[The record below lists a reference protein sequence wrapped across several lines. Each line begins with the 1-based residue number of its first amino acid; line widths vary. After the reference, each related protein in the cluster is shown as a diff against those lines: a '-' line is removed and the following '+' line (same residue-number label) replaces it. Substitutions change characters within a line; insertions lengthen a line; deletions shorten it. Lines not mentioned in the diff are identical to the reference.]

1 MSTSKSEQES
11 FSKGQSDGAKGTY
24 DPPDGGF
31 IDTIL
36 SRPYRDCD
44 NDVRDQAYE
53 RGHAQGSA
61 NRK

>member
-1 MSTSKSEQES
+1 MSTSTSEQES

-24 DPPDGGF
+24 EPPVGF

-36 SRPYRDCD
+36 NRPYRDCD
-44 NDVRDQAYE
+44 NDVRDRAYE